1 MGNFRDKLVELT
13 LQASHCI
20 DISNELTSFYNYS
33 FRELTLVTKL
43 SQLLEAEQVNI
54 TMS

>member
-1 MGNFRDKLVELT
+1 MGSLRDKLIELK
-13 LQASHCI
+13 LI
-20 DISNELTSFYNYS
+20 DCSEFFNELTSFYTKS